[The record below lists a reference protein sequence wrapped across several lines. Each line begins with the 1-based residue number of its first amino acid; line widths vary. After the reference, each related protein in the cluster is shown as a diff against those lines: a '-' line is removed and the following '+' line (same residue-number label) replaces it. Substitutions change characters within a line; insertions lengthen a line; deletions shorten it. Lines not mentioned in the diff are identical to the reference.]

1 MVIAFNSFEFQRGGR
16 KEKKNLNSSSTS
28 SQHFFALSSFRLFS
42 EITCIFSPQPPL
54 PCSVALF
61 SPFTAGLG
69 YSFRRQTHSV
79 SLLLRVTERQ
89 KKKRNGE
96 KERQRGWEGCGRK
109 MEKTKK
115 RQAVPQLC
123 RGKEKR
129 GVNKRRRGKKKE
141 KSLESTSHSE
151 RCSVPGT
158 RSLFHSLRSS
168 LNIFSF
174 PLFSPPSLPPP
185 FPAFLFYYLRSGPCG
200 PLRVPAPLPPFF
212 LVSLLLALLHDL
224 SL

>member
-1 MVIAFNSFEFQRGGR
+1 MGGWGVVGWRGATTTINPRTVIAFNSFEFQRGGR
-16 KEKKNLNSSSTS
+16 KEKKKNLNSSSTS

-89 KKKRNGE
+89 EKKKKKNGE
-96 KERQRGWEGCGRK
+96 KERQREGGKGAGRK

-115 RQAVPQLC
+115 DKLC
-123 RGKEKR
+123 HSYAGEKKR
-129 GVNKRRRGKKKE
+129 GE
-141 KSLESTSHSE
+141 
-151 RCSVPGT
+151 
-158 RSLFHSLRSS
+158 
-168 LNIFSF
+168 
-174 PLFSPPSLPPP
+174 
-185 FPAFLFYYLRSGPCG
+185 
-200 PLRVPAPLPPFF
+200 
-212 LVSLLLALLHDL
+212 
-224 SL
+224 